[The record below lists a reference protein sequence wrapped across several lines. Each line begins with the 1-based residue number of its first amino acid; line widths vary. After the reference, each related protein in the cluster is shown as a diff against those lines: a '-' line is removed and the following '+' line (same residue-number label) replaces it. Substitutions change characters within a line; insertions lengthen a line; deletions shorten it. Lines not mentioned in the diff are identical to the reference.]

1 MDCNSSRFSIEQS
14 RKAGT
19 AKGRGG
25 KRMGRLG
32 PRGRRALV
40 TVLGLTASLVALI
53 PAASAEPSAQSSAP
67 SWPQRPVRFIL
78 PFGAG
83 TATDVAARLMSEKLS
98 ARWGR
103 PIVIENRPG
112 ADGLLAIN
120 AFISANDDH
129 ALLYASTASF
139 MAHPYTL
146 EKMPYNLDRD
156 FAPIARVTDTI
167 LSVAVNSAV
176 KANTLKDFVALAKA
190 QPGKFN
196 AAGAAGVPDFTLRY
210 FLKVENLDVTRV
222 PYKDVVQAAT
232 DLSAGQIQFLVS
244 SYAVVRAASEAGTVR
259 VLAVGGRERPSFAPN
274 IPTVHE
280 AGFPT
285 LNVETTAGFYGPRGM
300 ARELRERIAKDVIAV
315 VAEPEITK
323 RLVATGQAVR
333 TGGPEELVQTLR
345 QQADQA
351 ATVAKTLGLQ
361 AAGLKADK

>member
-1 MDCNSSRFSIEQS
+1 MSKSATQHGRTVFAVLFLGFLVSLDGSIP
-14 RKAGT
+14 
-19 AKGRGG
+19 
-25 KRMGRLG
+25 L
-32 PRGRRALV
+32 
-40 TVLGLTASLVALI
+40 ASAQ
-53 PAASAEPSAQSSAP
+53 PAAPSAAQTSAQP
-67 SWPQRPVRFIL
+67 AAQSWPQRPVRFVL

-129 ALLYASTASF
+129 VLLYASTASF

-146 EKMPYNLDRD
+146 DKMPYNLERD

-167 LSVAVNSAV
+167 LSVAVPSSLKVA
-176 KANTLKDFVALAKA
+176 TLKDFVALARS
-190 QPGKFN
+190 QPGKLN
-196 AAGAAGVPDFTLRY
+196 AAGAAGVPDFTLGY
-210 FLKVENLDVTRV
+210 FLKTENLDVTRV

-232 DLSAGQIQFLVS
+232 DLSSGQIQFLVS
-244 SYAVVRAASEAGTVR
+244 SYAVVRAASEAGRVR
-259 VLAVGGRERPSFAPN
+259 VLAVGGRERFSYAPDV
-274 IPTVHE
+274 PTVHE
-280 AGFPT
+280 TGFPS
-285 LNVETTAGFYGPRGM
+285 LNVETTAAFYGPRGM

-333 TGGPEELVQTLR
+333 TGGPDDLAQTLR

-351 ATVAKTLGLQ
+351 AIVAKALGLKRGQ
-361 AAGLKADK
+361 